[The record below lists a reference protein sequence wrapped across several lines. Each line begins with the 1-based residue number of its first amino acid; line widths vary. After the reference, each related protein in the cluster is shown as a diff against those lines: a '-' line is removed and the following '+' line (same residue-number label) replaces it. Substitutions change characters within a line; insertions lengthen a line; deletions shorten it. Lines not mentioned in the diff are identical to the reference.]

1 MTDIPTMRARLYE
14 AIFEPDGLTRRDAD
28 ELHLDVTDLLAELER
43 YRRERL
49 TTVEDIIRREGG
61 R

>member
-28 ELHLDVTDLLAELER
+28 ELHLDVTELLAELEQL
-43 YRRERL
+43 RRER
-49 TTVEDIIRREGG
+49 VAGHKEKP
-61 R
+61 